1 MKDIL
6 VAVARASRSL
16 MRRDIF
22 WHLLWPGLLAVVIW
36 AGVAVYSWTPVTE
49 WLYAMVSGWS
59 WIGGWVSAS
68 ETTAAIVLVLI
79 QIATA
84 LLVVPLVYVTAAML
98 VATIALP
105 MMLERVAR
113 TDYADVEQ
121 RRGGSNLG
129 SALNSIVAAVLF
141 LITLVVSLPLWLI
154 PGAGLLISVALTGWL
169 NQRAFGYDA
178 LMFHADKGELQRL
191 RDDWRPQML
200 LLGGGSALLAYV
212 PVINLVAPAFAG
224 LAFVHY
230 MLETLRRHRLKYGVT
245 VLDADPGAE
254 QRKLP

>member
-6 VAVARASRSL
+6 VAFARAGRSL

-22 WHLLWPGLLAVVIW
+22 WHLLWPGLLALVIW
-36 AGVAVYSWTPVTE
+36 AGVAVYAWTPVTE

-59 WIGGWVSAS
+59 WIGGWVTAS

-79 QIATA
+79 QIAIA
-84 LLVVPLVYVTAAML
+84 LLVVPLVYLTATML
-98 VATIALP
+98 VATVALP

-113 TDYADVEQ
+113 IDYADVEQ

-129 SALNSIVAAVLF
+129 SAWNSIVAGVLF
-141 LITLVVSLPLWLI
+141 LLALAVSLPLWLI
-154 PGAGLLISVALTGWL
+154 PGAGLLISVTLTGWL

-178 LMFHADKGELQRL
+178 LMLHADKAELQRL
-191 RDDWRPQML
+191 RNDWRPQML
-200 LLGGGSALLAYV
+200 LLGGGTALLAYV

-245 VLDADPGAE
+245 VLDADAG
-254 QRKLP
+254 QRTLP

>member
-6 VAVARASRSL
+6 VAFARAGRSL

-22 WHLLWPGLLAVVIW
+22 WHLLWPGLLALVIW
-36 AGVAVYSWTPVTE
+36 AGVAVYAWTPVTE

-59 WIGGWVSAS
+59 WIGGWVTAS

-79 QIATA
+79 QIAIA
-84 LLVVPLVYVTAAML
+84 LLVVPLVYLTATML
-98 VATIALP
+98 VATVALP

-113 TDYADVEQ
+113 IDYADVEQ

-129 SALNSIVAAVLF
+129 SAWNSIVAGVLF
-141 LITLVVSLPLWLI
+141 LLALAVSLPLWLI
-154 PGAGLLISVALTGWL
+154 PGAGLLISVTLTGWL

-178 LMFHADKGELQRL
+178 LMLHADKAELQRL
-191 RDDWRPQML
+191 RNDWRPQML
-200 LLGGGSALLAYV
+200 LLGGGTALLAYV

-245 VLDADPGAE
+245 VLDADAGAG
-254 QRKLP
+254 QRTLP

>member
-22 WHLLWPGLLAVVIW
+22 WHLLWPGLLAVVVW

-49 WLYAMVSGWS
+49 WLYATVSGWS

-129 SALNSIVAAVLF
+129 SAFNSIVAAVLF
-141 LITLVVSLPLWLI
+141 LIALVVSLPLWLI

-200 LLGGGSALLAYV
+200 LLGGGGALLAYV

-245 VLDADPGAE
+245 VLDADAGAE